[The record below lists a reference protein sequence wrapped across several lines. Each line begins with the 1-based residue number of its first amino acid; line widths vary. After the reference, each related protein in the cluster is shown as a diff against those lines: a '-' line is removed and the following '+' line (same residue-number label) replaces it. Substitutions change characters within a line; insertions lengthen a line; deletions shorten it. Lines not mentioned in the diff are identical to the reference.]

1 MGRATAADATA
12 SRRAAQRSAPRD
24 VVASKCMLIH
34 STGLRSLLDTA
45 RDIATTVAAPRA
57 EAEDREA
64 CWPAETMR
72 ALANARLT
80 ALQVPRALGGHGE
93 GMVALAAT
101 CEVLGQESGS
111 VALCFGMHCVGTAV
125 IAAKATDAQ
134 KARYLEP
141 IARGEHLTTLALSEP
156 GSGSLFLYP
165 ETGIARRDGGYEVTG
180 TKSFVTNGGYADS
193 YVISTAAV
201 EGSSDAGAFSCVLID
216 RDRQGVEWLDVWRGL
231 GMRANESRT
240 LRLNAV
246 RVPVENLLGREGDQL
261 WYIFEVIAPYFL
273 MAMAG
278 TYLGVAQAA
287 FDEARAHVA
296 TRRYAHSGE
305 LLGAAPVVSHR
316 LGQMWTT
323 LEATRQLVY
332 SAAARGDANA
342 PDALPAILACKAA
355 AGDTAVTVANEA
367 MTLCGGA
374 AYRENSRLAR
384 ILRDAR
390 ASHVMA
396 PTTDLLKTWL
406 GRALINLPL
415 I

>member
-1 MGRATAADATA
+1 
-12 SRRAAQRSAPRD
+12 
-24 VVASKCMLIH
+24 ML
-34 STGLRSLLDTA
+34 TQPPTLRPLLDVA

-72 ALANARLT
+72 ALAQAGLT
-80 ALQVPRALGGHGE
+80 GLQVPRDHGGHGE

-101 CEVLGQESGS
+101 CEVLAQESAS
-111 VALCFGMHCVGTAV
+111 AALCFGMHCVGTAV

-134 KARYLEP
+134 QTRYLEP

-156 GSGSLFLYP
+156 GSGAFFFYP
-165 ETGIARRDGGYEVTG
+165 ETAIARRDGEYEVMG
-180 TKSFVTNGGYADS
+180 TKSFVTNGGHADS
-193 YVISTAAV
+193 YVVSTAAV
-201 EGSSDAGAFSCVLID
+201 EGSVDAGAFSCILVD
-216 RDRQGVEWLDVWRGL
+216 SGRPGVEWLDTWRGV
-231 GMRANESRT
+231 GMRANDSRT
-240 LRLNAV
+240 LRLNGV
-246 RVPVENLLGREGDQL
+246 RVPAESLLGREGDQL
-261 WYIFEVIAPYFL
+261 WYVFEVVAPYFL

-278 TYLGVAQAA
+278 TYLGLAQAA
-287 FDEARAHVA
+287 FDEARAHVG

-316 LGQMWTT
+316 LGELWTT
-323 LEATRQLVY
+323 LEATRQLIY

-355 AGDTAVTVANEA
+355 AGDAAVTLANEA